1 MVKNRSLKIKMELNL
16 SKNLTNT
23 LWTKPK
29 LDNPGQISIP
39 IADSNNRKSVLKQ
52 VVLESIDNMLVA
64 WTHT

>member
-1 MVKNRSLKIKMELNL
+1 MVKNRALKIKMELNK

-39 IADSNNRKSVLKQ
+39 IEDSNNRKFIPK
-52 VVLESIDNMLVA
+52 
-64 WTHT
+64 